1 MLKVLIFV
9 IISYLLGSLPNGLY
23 VANLKGIDIRNEGSK
38 NTGATNVFRVMGA
51 KFGILVLI
59 LDALK
64 GFIPLFIAE
73 KFGVTGN
80 SLVLIGITAVIGHT
94 FSPFL
99 NFKGGKGVATS
110 LGIFLYLA
118 PIPMLITL
126 LMFFVVVGI
135 TKYVS
140 LGSVLASVMLPLL
153 ILFILFQ
160 GSKMIVFYLARC
172 VFVPTNFSSFES
184 KDSLAFFAKRGKN
197 CGTCFFC

>member
-73 KFGVTGN
+73 KLGVTGN
-80 SLVLIGITAVIGHT
+80 SLVLIGIIAVIGHT

-153 ILFILFQ
+153 ILIMPVNEKL
-160 GSKMIVFYLARC
+160 GNKVIVFIISALLGSYIIYKHRANIQRL
-172 VFVPTNFSSFES
+172 
-184 KDSLAFFAKRGKN
+184 KN
-197 CGTCFFC
+197 GTENKFYKK

>member
-73 KFGVTGN
+73 KFGVRGN

-153 ILFILFQ
+153 ILFIPVNEKL
-160 GSKMIVFYLARC
+160 GNKAIVFIISALLGSYIIYKHRANIQRL
-172 VFVPTNFSSFES
+172 
-184 KDSLAFFAKRGKN
+184 KN
-197 CGTCFFC
+197 GTENKFYKK

>member
-140 LGSVLASVMLPLL
+140 LGSVLASVMLSLL
-153 ILFILFQ
+153 ILFIPVNKNLGNNREVIFIISALLGTYIIYKHRANIQ
-160 GSKMIVFYLARC
+160 RLKNGTENKFY
-172 VFVPTNFSSFES
+172 
-184 KDSLAFFAKRGKN
+184 KK
-197 CGTCFFC
+197 

>member
-153 ILFILFQ
+153 ILFIPVNEKL
-160 GSKMIVFYLARC
+160 GNKMIVFIISALLGSYIIYKHRANIQRL
-172 VFVPTNFSSFES
+172 
-184 KDSLAFFAKRGKN
+184 KN
-197 CGTCFFC
+197 GTENKFYKK

>member
-153 ILFILFQ
+153 ILFIPVNEKL
-160 GSKMIVFYLARC
+160 GNKVIVFIISALLGSYIIYKHRANIQRL
-172 VFVPTNFSSFES
+172 
-184 KDSLAFFAKRGKN
+184 KN
-197 CGTCFFC
+197 GTENKFYKK

>member
-153 ILFILFQ
+153 ILFIPVNEKL
-160 GSKMIVFYLARC
+160 GNKVIVFIISALLGSYMIYNHRASIHKL
-172 VFVPTNFSSFES
+172 
-184 KDSLAFFAKRGKN
+184 KN
-197 CGTCFFC
+197 GTEN

>member
-80 SLVLIGITAVIGHT
+80 SLVLIGIIAVIGHT

-153 ILFILFQ
+153 ILFIPVNEKL
-160 GSKMIVFYLARC
+160 GNKAIVFIISALLGSYIIYKHRANIQRL
-172 VFVPTNFSSFES
+172 
-184 KDSLAFFAKRGKN
+184 KN
-197 CGTCFFC
+197 GTENKFYKK

>member
-1 MLKVLIFV
+1 MQ
-9 IISYLLGSLPNGLY
+9 
-23 VANLKGIDIRNEGSK
+23 NLKNRDE
-38 NTGATNVFRVMGA
+38 AVVVFSG
-51 KFGILVLI
+51 GQDSTTCLLW
-59 LDALK
+59 ALK
-64 GFIPLFIAE
+64 KYKKVYAVSFDYGQKHIKELECAKKIAE

-153 ILFILFQ
+153 ILFIPVNEKS
-160 GSKMIVFYLARC
+160 GNKAIVFIISALLGTYIIYKHKANIQRL
-172 VFVPTNFSSFES
+172 
-184 KDSLAFFAKRGKN
+184 KN
-197 CGTCFFC
+197 GTENKFYKK

>member
-153 ILFILFQ
+153 ILFIPVNEKL
-160 GSKMIVFYLARC
+160 GNKSIVFIISALLGSYIIYKHRANIQRL
-172 VFVPTNFSSFES
+172 
-184 KDSLAFFAKRGKN
+184 KN
-197 CGTCFFC
+197 GTENKFYKK

>member
-153 ILFILFQ
+153 ILFIPVNEKL
-160 GSKMIVFYLARC
+160 GNKVIVFIISALLGSYIIYKHRANIQRL
-172 VFVPTNFSSFES
+172 
-184 KDSLAFFAKRGKN
+184 KN
-197 CGTCFFC
+197 GTENKFYEK

>member
-153 ILFILFQ
+153 ILFIPVNKNLGNNKEVIFIISALL
-160 GSKMIVFYLARC
+160 GSYIIYKHRANIQRLKNGTENKFY
-172 VFVPTNFSSFES
+172 
-184 KDSLAFFAKRGKN
+184 KK
-197 CGTCFFC
+197 

>member
-80 SLVLIGITAVIGHT
+80 SLVLIGIIAVIGHT

-153 ILFILFQ
+153 ILFIPVNKNLGNNREVIFIISALL
-160 GSKMIVFYLARC
+160 GSYIIYKHRANIQRLKNGTENKFY
-172 VFVPTNFSSFES
+172 
-184 KDSLAFFAKRGKN
+184 KK
-197 CGTCFFC
+197 

>member
-9 IISYLLGSLPNGLY
+9 IISYLSGSLPNGLY

-80 SLVLIGITAVIGHT
+80 SLVLIGIIAVIGHT

-153 ILFILFQ
+153 ILFIPVNEKL
-160 GSKMIVFYLARC
+160 GNKAIVFIISALLGTYIIYKHRANIQRL
-172 VFVPTNFSSFES
+172 
-184 KDSLAFFAKRGKN
+184 KN
-197 CGTCFFC
+197 GTENKFYKK

>member
-1 MLKVLIFV
+1 M
-9 IISYLLGSLPNGLY
+9 GSLPNGLY

-153 ILFILFQ
+153 ILFIPVNKKL
-160 GSKMIVFYLARC
+160 GNKAIVFIISALLVTYIIYKHRANIQRL
-172 VFVPTNFSSFES
+172 
-184 KDSLAFFAKRGKN
+184 KN
-197 CGTCFFC
+197 GTENKFYKK

>member
-153 ILFILFQ
+153 ILFIPVNEKL
-160 GSKMIVFYLARC
+160 GNKAIVFIISALLGSYIIYKHRANIQRL
-172 VFVPTNFSSFES
+172 
-184 KDSLAFFAKRGKN
+184 KN
-197 CGTCFFC
+197 GTENKFYKK

>member
-73 KFGVTGN
+73 NFGVTGN

-140 LGSVLASVMLPLL
+140 LGSVLASVILPLL
-153 ILFILFQ
+153 ILFIPVNEKL
-160 GSKMIVFYLARC
+160 GNKVIVFIISALLGSYIIYKHRANIQRL
-172 VFVPTNFSSFES
+172 
-184 KDSLAFFAKRGKN
+184 KN
-197 CGTCFFC
+197 GTENKFYKK

>member
-153 ILFILFQ
+153 ILFIPVNEKL
-160 GSKMIVFYLARC
+160 GNKVIVFIISALLGSYIIYKHRANIQRL
-172 VFVPTNFSSFES
+172 
-184 KDSLAFFAKRGKN
+184 KKGKEN
-197 CGTCFFC
+197 KYDKKK

>member
-38 NTGATNVFRVMGA
+38 NTGATNVFRVMGP
-51 KFGILVLI
+51 KFGILVLV

-64 GFIPLFIAE
+64 GFLPLIIAE
-73 KFGVTGN
+73 KFGIRGN
-80 SLVLIGITAVIGHT
+80 TLVLIGVIAVVGHT

-118 PIPMLITL
+118 PIPMVITL
-126 LMFFVVVGI
+126 LMFLIVVGI

-140 LGSVLASVMLPLL
+140 LGSVLASVVLPLL
-153 ILFILFQ
+153 ILFIPVNEKL
-160 GSKMIVFYLARC
+160 GNKVIVFIISALLGSYIIYKHRANIQRL
-172 VFVPTNFSSFES
+172 
-184 KDSLAFFAKRGKN
+184 KN
-197 CGTCFFC
+197 GTENKFYKK

>member
-80 SLVLIGITAVIGHT
+80 SLVLIGIIAVIGHT

-153 ILFILFQ
+153 ILFIPVNEKL
-160 GSKMIVFYLARC
+160 GNKAIVFIISALLGTYIIYKHRANIQRL
-172 VFVPTNFSSFES
+172 
-184 KDSLAFFAKRGKN
+184 KN
-197 CGTCFFC
+197 GTENKFYKK

>member
-73 KFGVTGN
+73 KFGVAGN

-153 ILFILFQ
+153 ILFIPVNEKL
-160 GSKMIVFYLARC
+160 GNKAIVFIISALLGTYIIYKHRANIQRL
-172 VFVPTNFSSFES
+172 
-184 KDSLAFFAKRGKN
+184 KN
-197 CGTCFFC
+197 GTENKFYKK